1 MVCVLLI
8 DAEKVSHQFNVVVK
22 EVTEDMEFTAAPPF
36 IVLSG
41 ALHNN
46 MSRMLQV
53 DSSKVSLAP
62 DIELAKKMLA
72 QIKEKKKNVVSQPK
86 VLSLREKP
94 DGKQKQLI
102 NSKSKGH
109 QEKKKVKSE
118 ESHVKSGEVVEA
130 VKEAT
135 PAKKR
140 KNDSNLQMILALSTQ
155 ELERDKMRYQYLN
168 GVMKMV

>member
-1 MVCVLLI
+1 
-8 DAEKVSHQFNVVVK
+8 
-22 EVTEDMEFTAAPPF
+22 
-36 IVLSG
+36 
-41 ALHNN
+41 
-46 MSRMLQV
+46 MLQV